1 MQAALLV
8 PVGFTQ
14 PVWMGWLAE
23 IGTQRRQPAKARGV
37 IAAAKVDESFD
48 ERGLVERAKAGNREA
63 LGQLL
68 ARHGPRL
75 YRAVLLPRLGS
86 EARAADALSATYERA
101 IERLH
106 MYDWQ
111 PCGLYPWLRVVA
123 LRIAL
128 DMIRAGKHEVL
139 FGPDDLHREIEA
151 SEASLREHGGPPDAT
166 VDPHDLQQVRRKVHE
181 ALSRINP
188 RYAQAIRLRV
198 LEDRPREQVAAS
210 MGVSTATFDV
220 LLHRSM
226 AALKKALGTHAPGR
240 QEP

>member
-1 MQAALLV
+1 MYAATVVSAGSLE
-8 PVGFTQ
+8 PWG
-14 PVWMGWLAE
+14 MGWLAE
-23 IGTQRRQPAKARGV
+23 IGTARQQPAKVRTVSAAARG
-37 IAAAKVDESFD
+37 DESFD
-48 ERGLVERAKAGNREA
+48 ERGLVQRAKAGNRDA

-86 EARAADALSATYERA
+86 EARARDALSATYERA

-106 MYDWQ
+106 MYEWQ

-128 DMIRAGKHEVL
+128 DMIRASRHEVL
-139 FGPDDLHREIEA
+139 FGVDDLHREIEA
-151 SEASLREHGGPPDAT
+151 SEASLREHGGPSEQAADQ
-166 VDPHDLQQVRRKVHE
+166 HDLEQARRRVNE
-181 ALSRINP
+181 ALGRINP

-198 LEDRPREQVAAS
+198 LEERSRELVAES
-210 MGVSTATFDV
+210 MGVSTSTFDV

-226 AALKKALGTHAPGR
+226 AALKKALGTDAPGR